1 MPPRGRHSAGR
12 GRPSGVTRRSV
23 LLVVPVV
30 LAVLLGGLVGTGGTN
45 ALWTDAATAG
55 GGSVVR
61 SGTAS
66 VFVSP
71 LTAMNT
77 AVLGPGAS
85 STGTFT
91 VRNDGTV
98 PLSMR
103 VAVTATKVSY
113 ADTSTPTAV
122 LGELTMHLSAVGSAA
137 GCRAGLGG
145 ATSRLADFDT
155 GAGYYTLP
163 RNVTATACVEVVLD
177 QDAPQ
182 SVSGAVTDFTLTVT
196 GTQVVS

>member
-1 MPPRGRHSAGR
+1 MTRRGRHRSGR
-12 GRPSGVTRRSV
+12 VVSTGTLRRSV
-23 LLVVPVV
+23 LLAVPVV

-77 AVLGPGAS
+77 AVLGPGS
-85 STGTFT
+85 STIGTFT

-122 LGELTMHLSAVGSAA
+122 LGELTMHLSAVGSAPDA
-137 GCRAGLGG
+137 VPGSGERPRAWLTSTPAPATTRSRGTSPPPRASRSCSTRTLRSRSRERSP
-145 ATSRLADFDT
+145 TSR
-155 GAGYYTLP
+155 
-163 RNVTATACVEVVLD
+163 
-177 QDAPQ
+177 
-182 SVSGAVTDFTLTVT
+182 
-196 GTQVVS
+196 